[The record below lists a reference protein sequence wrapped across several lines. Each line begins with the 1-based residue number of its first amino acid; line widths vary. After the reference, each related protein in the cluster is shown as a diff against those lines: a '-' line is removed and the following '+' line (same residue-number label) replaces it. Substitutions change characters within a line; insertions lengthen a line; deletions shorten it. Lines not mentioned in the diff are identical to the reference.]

1 MNNSR
6 ALRAGRIPLYDITRT
21 RVVGMLT
28 QTELN
33 NRAAQGTVGWFR
45 AKGRVRA
52 CVQPLPMQ
60 SRTSDPIRS
69 KVPLVGTDME
79 LNAEGAFADA
89 MGIGGI
95 RKYGLNRFGATDEN
109 IVGNRIDQSM
119 SKVEAWPLVHDEKN
133 VAICAGVVHGVKQ
146 IPAEQLAAL

>member
-1 MNNSR
+1 MVT
-6 ALRAGRIPLYDITRT
+6 P
-21 RVVGMLT
+21 
-28 QTELN
+28 TELN
-33 NRAAQGTVGWFR
+33 QRAAQGSIGWFER
-45 AKGRVRA
+45 KGKMRA
-52 CVQPLPMQ
+52 CVQPIPMQ

-133 VAICAGVVHGVKQ
+133 VTICAGAVHGVKQ
-146 IPAEQLAAL
+146 MPAEELAAL